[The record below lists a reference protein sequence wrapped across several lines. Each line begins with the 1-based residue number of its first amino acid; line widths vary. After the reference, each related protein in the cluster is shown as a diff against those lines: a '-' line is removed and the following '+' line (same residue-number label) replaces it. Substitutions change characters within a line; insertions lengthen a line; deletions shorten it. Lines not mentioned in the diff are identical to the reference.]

1 MKRSIFLL
9 LILGTLLISGC
20 GSKETPPS
28 PDTDI
33 PEPVQ
38 TESVST
44 DAVTEETEAVTEETE
59 SADPAENVTPPTETE
74 PSADETE
81 AAPPKDAPASSGK
94 TESGKKHSQPQTPQ
108 TPQIPDN
115 DTLGLSYRKVGDK
128 DPAGYPI
135 TMIDRDE
142 GLYVSEISG
151 TLIGGKKTYRGYAM
165 LIDDPSRVFIG
176 TTPKKT
182 VSGATVK
189 QMMEQNAAVAGIN
202 ASGFGDPN
210 ENGDGNNI
218 CGITMYEGKTWGTY
232 LSDYTSI
239 ILTKDNKLIVGMF
252 DDWEAKGARDGMQFG
267 PALIQDGEDV
277 TTSSA
282 GFAYGY
288 HPRTAIGQLE
298 NGSILFLVVDGRIED
313 WSVGCGMEELREI
326 MHKYGVVNGGCCD
339 GGSSS
344 VLVYNGTVLNKNS
357 AGKPEVGRWIPNAFL
372 VRSKKGS

>member
-28 PDTDI
+28 PDTDV
-33 PEPVQ
+33 PESVQ
-38 TESVST
+38 TESVSAET
-44 DAVTEETEAVTEETE
+44 VTETTEAVTEETE
-59 SADPAENVTPPTETE
+59 SADTAETVTPPTDTE
-74 PSADETE
+74 PSADETD
-81 AAPPKDAPASSGK
+81 AAPAKDNPTAGK
-94 TESGKKHSQPQTPQ
+94 TESGKKDSQTQTSK
-108 TPQIPDN
+108 IPDN
-115 DTLGLSYRKVGDK
+115 DTLGLSFRKVGDK

-151 TLIGGKKTYRGYAM
+151 TLIGGKTTYRGYAM
-165 LIDDPSRVFIG
+165 LIDDPSRVFIA

-239 ILTKDNKLIVGMF
+239 VLTKENKLIVGMF
-252 DDWEAKGARDGMQFG
+252 DDWEAKGVRDGMQFG

-357 AGKPEVGRWIPNAFL
+357 AAKPEVGRWIPNAFL